1 MSSKWQIVGNV
12 GEITE
17 SKGFYIINI
26 ADNKYGVVNGNYQKI
41 DTIWFQC
48 LAKFKPKVKTGDTVI
63 AMGNYISSENED
75 HRYMMKVE
83 HIGIIP
89 PRSVM

>member
-26 ADNKYGVVNGNYQKI
+26 ADNKYIN
-41 DTIWFQC
+41 
-48 LAKFKPKVKTGDTVI
+48 
-63 AMGNYISSENED
+63 IS
-75 HRYMMKVE
+75 
-83 HIGIIP
+83 
-89 PRSVM
+89 